1 MLSHSDSTCAVIIA
15 PPRAVQLLSYDRFA
29 TALSKHGVQT
39 TISAEA
45 PTVDDGVF
53 HLIHT
58 LAGDTDKANALLG
71 ARAASRTIPLEMMPD
86 GASVA
91 VTGGMP
97 AAVLKDG
104 YARWANGQA
113 ASPAV
118 PSGLVVST
126 DLARLLDMPA
136 AMTSDSVTVVGGSYP
151 LPAQLAGVILSRARR
166 ENG

>member
-1 MLSHSDSTCAVIIA
+1 MLSPSDPISAVIIA
-15 PPRAVQLLSYDRFA
+15 PPRAVQILSYDRFA
-29 TALSKHGVQT
+29 KALSKCGVLT
-39 TISAEA
+39 TISAEV
-45 PTVDDGVF
+45 PTAADGAF

-58 LAGDTDKANALLG
+58 LAGDTDKASALLG
-71 ARAASRTIPLEMMPD
+71 AHIASRTIPLEMMPD

-113 ASPAV
+113 ASPAI

-126 DLARLLDMPA
+126 DLARLLDMTA
-136 AMTSDSVTVVGGSYP
+136 AMASDTVTATDGSRP
-151 LPAQLAGVILSRARR
+151 LPEQLACVILSCARQK
-166 ENG
+166 NV